1 MELAPEMGARTE
13 AHERGGSHR
22 HRTSLLEDSSELIHL
37 VAPGRRHSINE
48 GQGMGW
54 TLLYHRDR
62 GLLQLQH

>member
-1 MELAPEMGARTE
+1 MELAPGME
-13 AHERGGSHR
+13 ACVETHERGRSHR
-22 HRTSLLEDSSELIHL
+22 HRTSLLEDSSELFHL
-37 VAPGRRHSINE
+37 VALGWWYSIDE